1 MCRIALMVS
10 LVNTTLHFWNKTTLC
25 NASPFFNI
33 WINSIWKQFIRILY
47 LFRRAIYNL
56 SFLSHTCLSKLC
68 RPNKTNWKMLP
79 FKKIIFKNVCKS
91 DVIFTSLENLL
102 EKPCGPG
109 LCREECFFVLFCF
122 VFNNIAS
129 ILCFGMWYL
138 SSSTKYQTHLTYTGW
153 LRLNHW
159 TARDIS
165 RLLIKILILTK
176 I

>member
-10 LVNTTLHFWNKTTLC
+10 LVNTTLHFWNKTTLW
-25 NASPFFNI
+25 NASSFFNT

-68 RPNKTNWKMLP
+68 RPNRTNWKMLP
-79 FKKIIFKNVCKS
+79 FKKIIFKNVCEWCYFYFIRK
-91 DVIFTSLENLL
+91 FA
-102 EKPCGPG
+102 
-109 LCREECFFVLFCF
+109 RETMRAWVMQGGGFFVCLF
-122 VFNNIAS
+122 FNNIAS
-129 ILCFGMWYL
+129 VLCFGMWYP
-138 SSSTKYQTHLTYTGW
+138 SSSTKDQTYTTCTGW

-165 RLLIKILILTK
+165 RL
-176 I
+176 

>member
-10 LVNTTLHFWNKTTLC
+10 LVNTTLHFWNKTTLW
-25 NASPFFNI
+25 NASSFFNT

-68 RPNKTNWKMLP
+68 RPNRTNWKMLP
-79 FKKIIFKNVCKS
+79 LKKIVFKNVCKS

-109 LCREECFFVLFCF
+109 LCREEVFLFVCFLTILLLSYVLVCG
-122 VFNNIAS
+122 
-129 ILCFGMWYL
+129 ILAPQPRIKPTPPALDGYV
-138 SSSTKYQTHLTYTGW
+138 LTTG
-153 LRLNHW
+153 LPG
-159 TARDIS
+159 TSQDFKS
-165 RLLIKILILTK
+165 KF
-176 I
+176 